1 MRAPCS
7 HWLATNYLGS
17 GGGFARL
24 LSAAAGGRSPS
35 SAGIGQLAA
44 HNGAR
49 PVAGSLFPNMIGQQ
63 DPWLCR
69 LEPVT
74 SNVRS
79 LPQLPTPSFSPQQ
92 TSSFNRPYMS
102 GGLHPVAALSP
113 RLRCY
118 TSERS
123 TKSWGLAA
131 GKSAVIPA
139 VPPRLGRES
148 RFFLALPFGE
158 GVVPPAAC
166 VGDTL
171 RALPTIKLDAVFLNP
186 LLNAVFFASIL
197 CFPL

>member
-1 MRAPCS
+1 MVLFIMRAPCS

-24 LSAAAGGRSPS
+24 LAVAAGGRSPS

-79 LPQLPTPSFSPQQ
+79 LPQLPTPSFSPPTNEQLQ
-92 TSSFNRPYMS
+92 PPLHVRR
-102 GGLHPVAALSP
+102 LHPVAALSP
-113 RLRCY
+113 
-118 TSERS
+118 
-123 TKSWGLAA
+123 
-131 GKSAVIPA
+131 
-139 VPPRLGRES
+139 
-148 RFFLALPFGE
+148 
-158 GVVPPAAC
+158 
-166 VGDTL
+166 
-171 RALPTIKLDAVFLNP
+171 
-186 LLNAVFFASIL
+186 
-197 CFPL
+197 